1 LKNKAK
7 FDRRHLWKVLY
18 KISSCHLK
26 WKKTFSPL
34 TILVSDWVQLN
45 TILKLEGTNGA
56 WEILCN
62 ISIFEPAVQ
71 LKWPP
76 KAVLV
81 CDLPITNT
89 NLL

>member
-1 LKNKAK
+1 MSSQVEKK
-7 FDRRHLWKVLY
+7 HLP
-18 KISSCHLK
+18 H
-26 WKKTFSPL
+26 L

-71 LKWPP
+71 LIWPP

-81 CDLPITNT
+81 CDLPITNAK
-89 NLL
+89 LL